1 MPPLPA
7 RQPFRMQLLQQK
19 RRRQVMGLIHAEQF
33 EAEAAAAAAAAGAGG
48 MWQSPSNLRLPRI
61 SSERLVSFA
70 GLKAQNDLT
79 RFDLLANKESTIA
92 SLPPLLS

>member
-1 MPPLPA
+1 
-7 RQPFRMQLLQQK
+7 
-19 RRRQVMGLIHAEQF
+19 MGLIHAEQF

>member
-48 MWQSPSNLRLPRI
+48 IWQSPSNLRLPRI

>member
-33 EAEAAAAAAAAGAGG
+33 EAEAAAAAGAGG